1 MRIGRYD
8 LNNLSSKI
16 IIHKSIDLIFIYK
29 FLLNLIVNFFKLDF
43 LRII

>member
-1 MRIGRYD
+1 MRIERYD
-8 LNNLSSKI
+8 LNNLSSEI
-16 IIHKSIDLIFIYK
+16 IIQKSINLIFMYK

>member
-1 MRIGRYD
+1 MRIERYD
-8 LNNLSSKI
+8 LNNLSSEI
-16 IIHKSIDLIFIYK
+16 IIQKSIELIFMYK

>member
-1 MRIGRYD
+1 MRIGHYV
-8 LNNLSSKI
+8 LNNLSNEI
-16 IIHKSIDLIFIYK
+16 IIQKSFDLIVIYK